1 MVKKFNKKRL
11 SFLLL
16 VPSILVPITLVSCG
30 NSNETSQSS
39 NETSDI
45 VDNSNNQYYVTETQ
59 NGSVLMFSGISN
71 ENNKT
76 VEDFKNEIWSSA
88 DWNQQSMDSITTYT
102 ALNFREVSNFQTF
115 VTTYINLFKNTNT
128 TTGSSVDLNLSDVN
142 SNAISSDLVIGT
154 VSIVDSKSEQFS
166 SLSVG
171 FIFTLKEGVVWK
183 NSQKNYII
191 SFTIMFM
198 NTSMNTA
205 S

>member
-59 NGSVLMFSGISN
+59 NGSVLTFSGISN

-154 VSIVDSKSEQFS
+154 VSIVESKSEQFS

-183 NSQKNYII
+183 NSQKNYIV
-191 SFTIMFM
+191 SFTIVFM
-198 NTSMNTA
+198 NASMNTGN
-205 S
+205 

>member
-59 NGSVLMFSGISN
+59 NGSVLTFSGISN

-115 VTTYINLFKNTNT
+115 VTTYINLFKNT
-128 TTGSSVDLNLSDVN
+128 
-142 SNAISSDLVIGT
+142 
-154 VSIVDSKSEQFS
+154 
-166 SLSVG
+166 
-171 FIFTLKEGVVWK
+171 
-183 NSQKNYII
+183 
-191 SFTIMFM
+191 
-198 NTSMNTA
+198 
-205 S
+205 

>member
-59 NGSVLMFSGISN
+59 NGSVLTFSGISN

-154 VSIVDSKSEQFS
+154 VSIVESKSEQFS

-183 NSQKNYII
+183 NSQKNYIV
-191 SFTIMFM
+191 SFTIVFM
-198 NTSMNTA
+198 NASMN
-205 S
+205 

>member
-205 S
+205 